1 MDTFEL
7 TKEIEKIYNKTSLFK
22 EIKRNKLKLS
32 LPIILPLT
40 IFIITSINSLL
51 FVILKNDIICILSMA
66 LMIISIV
73 WFDIIYKKLLQ
84 NRYGI
89 FDNSVEILFYKIFKQ
104 NLFENKYLSSKDNLE
119 KIEKTFELE
128 LKEEYNY
135 LNTHFISY
143 ITIIVIPIALITLEE
158 YIKQN
163 IQVLLFAIF
172 FTIAIP
178 SMTIVI
184 KYFVNRKIINRHNIL
199 RKIKRILIEI

>member
-1 MDTFEL
+1 MNTFEL
-7 TKEIEKIYNKTSLFK
+7 TEEIEKIYNKTSLFK
-22 EIKRNKLKLS
+22 EIKRNRLKLS

-89 FDNSVEILFYKIFKQ
+89 FDNRGEILFYKIFKQ

-119 KIEKTFELE
+119 KIEKTLELE

-143 ITIIVIPIALITLEE
+143 ITIIVIPIALMTLEE
-158 YIKQN
+158 SIKQN

-199 RKIKRILIEI
+199 KKIKRILIEI